1 MRFEEPKMT
10 AVGIIPARYN
20 STRLPA
26 KPLVLIKGKSMIN
39 RIWENAKK
47 SNVLE
52 EVYIATDDE
61 RIKVHC
67 ESFGAKVVMTPPEL
81 PSGTDRIYYAYKELD
96 LSHDVVINIQGD
108 EPLLSAIDIDN
119 LFNKFVISLS
129 DVGTLIHQIDN
140 IREVLNPNVVK
151 VTVRHDNVAL
161 YFSRSP
167 IPYIR
172 DINLE
177 EWQSKHIFWKHIGIY
192 AYKIFAL
199 EKFCELPQTSLELAE
214 NLEQLRLMENGFKFQ
229 CIPTN
234 SKMISVDRAEDVKLV
249 ENLLY

>member
-1 MRFEEPKMT
+1 MKFEEPEMT

-20 STRLPA
+20 STRLPG
-26 KPLVLIKGKSMIN
+26 KPLILLKGKSMIQ
-39 RIWENAKK
+39 RVWENSKLSK
-47 SNVLE
+47 TLK

-61 RIKVHC
+61 KIKVHC

-81 PSGTDRIYYAYKELD
+81 TSGTDRIYYAFKELD
-96 LSHDVVINIQGD
+96 LTDDVIINIQGD
-108 EPLLSAIDIDN
+108 EPLISGEDIDN

-129 DVGTLIHQIDN
+129 DVGTLVQKIDN
-140 IREVLNPNVVK
+140 IREVLNPNIVK
-151 VTVRHDNVAL
+151 VTLRTDNVAL

-177 EWQSKHIFWKHIGIY
+177 SWQENHLFWKHIGIY
-192 AYKIFAL
+192 AYKSFAL
-199 EKFCELPQTSLELAE
+199 EKFCELPQSTLEIAE
-214 NLEQLRLMENGFKFQ
+214 NLEQLRLLENGFRFQ

-234 SKMISVDRAEDVKLV
+234 SKLISIDRPEDVTEV
-249 ENLLY
+249 EKYL